1 MSSKCRSVRARGA
14 QRGFAQRGFT
24 LIELLVVIAIIA
36 ILAAILFPVFAQAR
50 ENARKASCMS
60 NLKQLGLAWLQYAGD
75 YDERGVPWSGNGCSG
90 NCAPGLGNPGGR
102 PAVGINAFIWQEI
115 LQPYTKS
122 TQVLRCPSVDSVTST
137 YTYSANIGGVSEP
150 GRTLAT
156 RPLASL
162 QNVASS
168 PMMADG
174 RGFPHEFNTENAPG
188 WAYSYIIPNQ
198 FGGQEARGC
207 KYLTYVPGRGQTG
220 ETTWGL
226 SPARSRAG
234 SIYADLHL
242 GGANYAF
249 ADGHV
254 KWLKSAGTFPINT
267 GATGIKQYAAPP
279 KKGLD
284 WDSDGIFGD
293 DPNANPSTVG
303 KWD

>member
-14 QRGFAQRGFT
+14 QRGFSQLGFT

-90 NCAPGLGNPGGR
+90 DCAPTLGNPGGVK
-102 PAVGINAFIWQEI
+102 AVGNNAFIWQEI
-115 LQPYTKS
+115 LQPYIKS
-122 TQVLRCPSVDSVTST
+122 NQVLRCPSVDSVTST

-156 RPLASL
+156 RPLATL

-174 RGFPHEFNTENAPG
+174 RGFPNELATTENAPG

-207 KYLTYVPGRGQTG
+207 KYGTYVPGRGQIVPPG
-220 ETTWGL
+220 EPNWGL
-226 SPARSRAG
+226 SVARSRAG

-254 KWLKSAGTFPINT
+254 KWIKSAGTFVISGKT
-267 GATGIKQYAAPP
+267 FAAPP

-284 WDSDGIFGD
+284 YDSDGILGD
-293 DPNANPSTVG
+293 DPSASPSTAG